1 MGTNQKSEIKATSHQ
16 FWGKGSWNPSHDLRR
31 VLAPSKRWLGMGF
44 LNRQIIHSL
53 AEIFVFFFTFSTSFL
68 WRIVSCISPQE
79 DFQQQC
85 VRWEDDFRL
94 AAIRATH
101 FNCPN
106 TRCILAVGRGKL
118 AYEKNMFATPPVDPK
133 WYEKAQVGVCSCCIL
148 GGSSPLSSRWLI
160 TVVSPLNRVVPLP
173 NGLSMTYKWG
183 LLTTY

>member
-68 WRIVSCISPQE
+68 WRIISCISPQE

-118 AYEKNMFATPPVDPK
+118 AYEKNMFATPRLTQNDTKKHRLVFAVVAYLEDH
-133 WYEKAQVGVCSCCIL
+133 
-148 GGSSPLSSRWLI
+148 PL
-160 TVVSPLNRVVPLP
+160 
-173 NGLSMTYKWG
+173 K
-183 LLTTY
+183 